1 MQSVVASSGP
11 ESADER
17 GAALIDALRAGLGE
31 MVQMQIA
38 EARRFETELTDL
50 AQRMWPPKS
59 AEADDAFKRR
69 WTVKE

>member
-17 GAALIDALRAGLGE
+17 RAALIDALRAGIGE

-50 AQRMWPPKS
+50 ARRVWPPKS